1 MRINLSGVHCQFRVA
16 SKQILIAVMLLGFV
30 AANATADDLVR
41 RWDLD
46 ETPYAERNFIAK
58 VGSNVRDGTVGLV
71 DSLVQGVMS
80 AVTLFNFR
88 SGGVAL
94 QKVATFG
101 GDVVGLIDNTPA
113 TEPVLNG
120 IVSRHLLRFGAGAQS
135 STQGIAFIHDT
146 KFVDMPE
153 MGPEDYV
160 GDRAFH
166 VRAYGRPSILVSLG
180 GIVVSDFL
188 VRPAGNL
195 LMIFGMRETG
205 ESMDQWGKGL
215 IEKSMRV
222 PFL

>member
-1 MRINLSGVHCQFRVA
+1 MRINMSGIYCRSRVA
-16 SKQILIAVMLLGFV
+16 SKWILIAIMLLGFV
-30 AANATADDLVR
+30 AADATADDLVR

-46 ETPYAERNFIAK
+46 ETPYAQRNLFAK

-71 DSLVQGVMS
+71 DSLVQGLMS
-80 AVTLFNFR
+80 AFSLFNVR
-88 SGGVAL
+88 SGGVAI

-101 GDVVGLIDNTPA
+101 GDVVGLIDNNPA
-113 TEPVLNG
+113 TEHVMNG
-120 IVSRHLLRFGAGAQS
+120 VVSRHLLRFGAGAQNS
-135 STQGIAFIHDT
+135 PQAIAFIHDT

-160 GDRAFH
+160 GDRYFH
-166 VRAYGRPSILVSLG
+166 VRAYGRPSIVVSLG
-180 GIVVSDFL
+180 GIIVSDLL
-188 VRPAGNL
+188 VRPVGNL

-205 ESMDQWGKGL
+205 ESMDQWGKDL